1 MKGVMRFG
9 KKGKLSPRYIGPYR
23 IAKRIGNVAYELEL
37 PQELAAVHPVFHIS
51 MLKKCIGDPS
61 LILPT
66 ESVRIKDNLSYE
78 EIPVEILDRQV
89 CRLRTKDVASVKVLW
104 RNQFVEEAT
113 WEAEEDMKKRYPF
126 LFESGGNVDQVIH
139 ELNRAKT
146 QVPRASIR
154 FAVDPVEYFRVSGEP
169 LCIPEDSVILFP

>member
-23 IAKRIGNVAYELEL
+23 IAKRISNVSYELEL
-37 PQELAAVHPVFHIS
+37 PQELAMVRLVFHIS

-66 ESVRIKDNLSYE
+66 ESIRIKDNLSYE
-78 EIPVEILDRQV
+78 EIPVQILDHQV
-89 CRLRTKDVASVKVLW
+89 RRLRTKDVASIKVLW

-113 WEAEEDMKKRYPF
+113 WKAEEDMKKSYPR
-126 LFESGGNVDQVIH
+126 LFE
-139 ELNRAKT
+139 
-146 QVPRASIR
+146 
-154 FAVDPVEYFRVSGEP
+154 FGENAN
-169 LCIPEDSVILFP
+169 